1 MIRKEQQLKN
11 KNKALRKKRSRKSI
25 VAKSKLLRLS
35 VFRSLKHFYMQVI
48 DDSNGTTLCAASDKD
63 IKDVKGKTGIEIA
76 SEVGKLLGEK
86 AITKKIEKVVFDRGS
101 FRFHG
106 RVKAAA
112 DAAREA
118 GLKF

>member
-1 MIRKEQQLKN
+1 MARKEQQLKN
-11 KNKALRKKRSRKSI
+11 KNKALRSKRSRKSI

-48 DDSNGTTLCAASDKD
+48 DDSQGITLCSASDKD
-63 IKDVKGKTGIEIA
+63 VKDTKGKTGVEVA
-76 SEVGKLLGEK
+76 TEVGKILAQRAVE
-86 AITKKIEKVVFDRGS
+86 KKIEKVVFDRGS

-106 RVKAAA
+106 RVKASA
-112 DAAREA
+112 DAAREN